1 MIKKLIVERLDN
13 LSMKRINEWTSN
25 IPKMLQDCID
35 AEGQMTG
42 H

>member
-1 MIKKLIVERLDN
+1 MKEVIVEGWDG
-13 LSMKRINEWTSN
+13 LSMERINEWTGD

-35 AEGQMTG
+35 AEGQMRG